1 MKYQPPVAVWYYLP
15 MLLFRG
21 QIKPIDLFV
30 TELPIINLQSQIILF
45 RRKNK
50 LFRFFIFW
58 HYILYIE
65 TIYIITQPFRKLKHR
80 PYTITTTTLIVS
92 FNNNQLK
99 ADKEKWFIAKKKCK
113 SIGFQTFLRK
123 FVTYKQIRLRK
134 DISIWTTTYD
144 LTGP

>member
-1 MKYQPPVAVWYYLP
+1 MKRQPPVAVWYYLP

-30 TELPIINLQSQIILF
+30 TELPIINLQNQIILF

-50 LFRFFIFW
+50 LFRIFIFW

-65 TIYIITQPFRKLKHR
+65 TIYIITQPLRKLKHR

-92 FNNNQLK
+92 LNNNQLT
-99 ADKEKWFIAKKKCK
+99 ADKEKWIIAKKKCK

-123 FVTYKQIRLRK
+123 FVTYKQMKSRK
-134 DISIWTTTYD
+134 DISIWITTYD